1 MERSFTA
8 KMTGTVSPAV
18 ESLKSSD
25 IAALIS
31 DHLVC
36 LL

>member
-1 MERSFTA
+1 MERSFAA